1 MNVLKK
7 TLILAGCV
15 VALGLGAT
23 ALMAQG
29 GGGGG
34 GFGGGGG
41 GGFGGGGGGGG
52 RGGGF
57 GRGGMN
63 LDQMRQDMDV
73 KDDAEWAA
81 ISAKI
86 TAVQTA
92 RQAGFGGGRRGRG
105 GFGGGGGPGGG
116 GGGGGAA
123 AAGPTTPLADAIA
136 ALQKAYDDKAPA
148 ADIKAAMAKVANERK
163 ANAAAL
169 AKAQDDLRS
178 LLTPR
183 QEAYLVLNGGILQ

>member
-23 ALMAQG
+23 AVMAG
-29 GGGGG
+29 GGRGGAGGGAGG
-34 GFGGGGG
+34 GFGGGR
-41 GGFGGGGGGGG
+41 GGF
-52 RGGGF
+52 
-57 GRGGMN
+57 N
-63 LDQMRQDMDV
+63 LDQARQDMDV
-73 KDDAEWAA
+73 KDDAEWTA

-92 RQAGFGGGRRGRG
+92 RMAGFGGGRRR
-105 GFGGGGGPGGG
+105 GGGGGPGGG
-116 GGGGGAA
+116 GGAGGGAG
-123 AAGPTTPLADAIA
+123 AAGPTTPLADARA

-148 ADIKAAMAKVANERK
+148 ADVKAAIAKVQNEIK

-169 AKAQDDLRS
+169 TKAQDDLRS
-178 LLTPR
+178 LLNAR
-183 QEAYLVLNGGILQ
+183 QEAYLMLNGGIL